1 MANRR
6 VLAIGHDWRIRIL
19 IRANLEALGLE
30 VQGAV
35 NGHHNLQL
43 LGEDKPDLILLETD
57 LLDIEFTQ
65 LLDHLQA
72 QLGGQVPII
81 VISAELPSRR
91 LRTNG
96 HAVSYL
102 LKPFAIPALLQK
114 VEQALSSIQGDRG
127 PTADGD

>member
-19 IRANLEALGLE
+19 IRANLEALGFE

-35 NGHHNLQL
+35 NGHHSMQL
-43 LGEDKPDLILLETD
+43 IGEDKPDLILLETD

-81 VISAELPSRR
+81 VISAELPSRQ
-91 LRTNG
+91 LRKNG

-102 LKPFAIPALLQK
+102 LKPFAVPALLQN
-114 VEQALSSIQGDRG
+114 VEQALSSIPADKG
-127 PTADGD
+127 PIAVGG

>member
-1 MANRR
+1 MAKRR
-6 VLAIGHDWRIRIL
+6 ILTIGHDWRIRIL

-30 VQGAV
+30 VHGAV
-35 NGHHNLQL
+35 NGHHNLQS

-57 LLDIEFTQ
+57 LLDIEFTP

-81 VISAELPSRR
+81 VISAELPSRK

-114 VEQALSSIQGDRG
+114 VEQALSNIPGDRE
-127 PTADGD
+127 PTADGG